1 VVLFKKVGI
10 ETGPAVNLN
19 RFFAGRRFLVQV
31 RTSNMTLNALG
42 RRDSPLWRIIEHL
55 QRNGSATIKEL
66 EEVLGITTT
75 AVRQHL
81 HTLQAEGYIERRIVH
96 AGVGRPHHAYFATAR
111 VQELFA
117 CHCDDLA
124 LTLLEEVFHLEGEQ
138 RAIELLNRVG
148 VRLAQKYAPSVR
160 SSLLQDRVG
169 ELAAAFN
176 SQGILADAVID
187 EEGTIALRTYNC
199 PFHELA
205 QEHRE
210 ICEMD
215 RGMLEKVLG
224 SDVRLSR
231 CMMEG
236 HTGCTFTV
244 RHREAAPSV
253 TDGAPVEGATL
264 GVSV

>member
-1 VVLFKKVGI
+1 
-10 ETGPAVNLN
+10 
-19 RFFAGRRFLVQV
+19 
-31 RTSNMTLNALG
+31 
-42 RRDSPLWRIIEHL
+42 
-55 QRNGSATIKEL
+55 
-66 EEVLGITTT
+66 
-75 AVRQHL
+75 
-81 HTLQAEGYIERRIVH
+81 
-96 AGVGRPHHAYFATAR
+96 
-111 VQELFA
+111 
-117 CHCDDLA
+117 
-124 LTLLEEVFHLEGEQ
+124 
-138 RAIELLNRVG
+138 
-148 VRLAQKYAPSVR
+148 
-160 SSLLQDRVG
+160 
-169 ELAAAFN
+169 
-176 SQGILADAVID
+176 
-187 EEGTIALRTYNC
+187 
-199 PFHELA
+199 LA